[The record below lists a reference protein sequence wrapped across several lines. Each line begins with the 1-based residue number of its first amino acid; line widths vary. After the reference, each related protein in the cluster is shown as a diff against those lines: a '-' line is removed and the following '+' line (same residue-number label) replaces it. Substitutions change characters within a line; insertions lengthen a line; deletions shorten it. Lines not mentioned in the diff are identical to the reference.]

1 MTLKYLKIGILAAA
15 ATVGLMAGLRK
26 VGEMFSLEFFKKAV
40 AVAAVMAAAGTAN
53 ASTVYEN
60 QLDGSDTGTYRF
72 DLTCS
77 MGCEVAFFDYTGT
90 FDTGTDGAFVDWSV
104 LFGDTVDYLGTAAG
118 ATGTGS
124 AWEEDLIFQITGLLF
139 TGDKD
144 EGPGGAGFGEDFTF
158 TTDAAYLIFR
168 GYISKSAEWGGTGSQ
183 RTLNVVR
190 VH

>member
-104 LFGDTVDYLGTAAG
+104 LFGDTVDH
-118 ATGTGS
+118 
-124 AWEEDLIFQITGLLF
+124 LLV
-139 TGDKD
+139 G
-144 EGPGGAGFGEDFTF
+144 
-158 TTDAAYLIFR
+158 
-168 GYISKSAEWGGTGSQ
+168 
-183 RTLNVVR
+183 
-190 VH
+190 